1 LSRIVFIFTTN
12 YSTIEDEM
20 AKLSTQPY
28 KGARDF
34 YPEDKRLQNY
44 MFSVWKKVCER
55 YGYEEYT
62 APVLEPVDLYVS
74 KTSDEIVNEQTYS
87 FTDRGGRTVVMRPEM
102 TPSVSRMVAARRQEL
117 AYPVR
122 WYSIPDC
129 WRYERPQRGRN
140 RQFWQLNV
148 DIFGVATVDAD
159 LEIISLTDA
168 ILKEFGADDSMYQI
182 KINSRKLINLIMS
195 QYLELDAAQA
205 KKMVYLFDKKDKL
218 KPADFV
224 EQAKVIF
231 NSNQQADGLKRIQ
244 TLLQAKSLADL
255 PDSLKDSQAV
265 KEVQVLFTLLGEHHI
280 TSTTF
285 DITLMRGFDY
295 YTDIVFE
302 VADLDPEN
310 NRSMFGGGR
319 YDGLVGAFGVEP
331 VPTVGMAMGDAPLEN
346 FLESHNLIP
355 KLESSTDVYVVV
367 IGEVLKEAQDVVRE
381 LRSKNVNVAVD
392 LTARKPDKQIK
403 AALKMGVPHLLF
415 IGEDEVQNQKYILRN
430 VESHKED
437 TMTIEQIISKVGG

>member
-1 LSRIVFIFTTN
+1 MT
-12 YSTIEDEM
+12 
-20 AKLSTQPY
+20 KLSTQSY

-44 MFSVWKKVCER
+44 IFNTWRKVCES

-62 APVLEPVDLYVS
+62 APVLEPIELYNS

-117 AYPVR
+117 PYPLR

-159 LEIISLTDA
+159 LEIISLADS
-168 ILKEFGADDSMYQI
+168 IMKQFGANESMYQI
-182 KINSRKLINLIMS
+182 KINSRELINLIMS
-195 QYLELDAAQA
+195 QYLELDAIQA
-205 KKMVYLFDKKDKL
+205 KQMIQLFDKKDKL
-218 KPADFV
+218 PADEFV
-224 EQAKVIF
+224 LRARDIFKPENVESGLEKLYLLIKAK
-231 NSNQQADGLKRIQ
+231 
-244 TLLQAKSLADL
+244 TLADL
-255 PDSLKDSQAV
+255 PESIKESQAV
-265 KEVQVLFTLLGEHHI
+265 SEIQVLFTLLSDHGI
-280 TSTTF
+280 TSATF

-302 VADLDPEN
+302 VYDLDPEN
-310 NRSMFGGGR
+310 NRAMFGGGR

-331 VPTVGMAMGDAPLEN
+331 VATVGFGMGDAPIEN
-346 FLESHNLIP
+346 FLSSH
-355 KLESSTDVYVVV
+355 KLEPRLPSATQVYAIIVGDV
-367 IGEVLKEAQDVVRE
+367 LSEAHDIVRA
-381 LRSKNVNVAVD
+381 LRDSGINVAID
-392 LTARKPDKQIK
+392 ITNRKPDKQIK
-403 AALKMGVPHLLF
+403 TALKLGVQYLLF
-415 IGEDEVQNQKYILRN
+415 IGADELANKKYILRK
-430 VESHKED
+430 VEDQNED
-437 TMTIEQIISKVGG
+437 ILNIEDIVKVIN

>member
-1 LSRIVFIFTTN
+1 MS
-12 YSTIEDEM
+12 
-20 AKLSTQPY
+20 KLSTSAY

-44 MFSVWKKVCER
+44 IFNTWKKVCER

-62 APVLEPVDLYVS
+62 APVLEPVELYTA

-102 TPSVSRMVAARRQEL
+102 TPSVSRMVAGRRQEL

-140 RQFWQLNV
+140 RQFWQLNA
-148 DIFGVATVDAD
+148 DIFGVATIDAD
-159 LEIISLTDA
+159 LEIISLTDS
-168 ILKEFGADDSMYQI
+168 ILREFGADDTMYQI
-182 KINSRKLINLIMS
+182 KINSRKLINMIMS
-195 QYLELDAAQA
+195 QFLELDAAQA
-205 KKMVYLFDKKDKL
+205 KKMVYLFDRKDKIKPEDFISQARSIFKTDQESLGLVKLQQLL
-218 KPADFV
+218 K
-224 EQAKVIF
+224 AK
-231 NSNQQADGLKRIQ
+231 
-244 TLLQAKSLADL
+244 TLADL
-255 PDSLKDSQAV
+255 PESLRDSQAV
-265 KEVQVLFTLLGEHHI
+265 KEVQVLFTLLGEHQI

-346 FLESHNLIP
+346 FLESHGLLP
-355 KLESSTDVYVVV
+355 KLESTTQVYAVV
-367 IGEVLKEAQDVVRE
+367 IGDILKEAQDIVRQ
-381 LRSKNVNVAVD
+381 LRSGGVNVAID
-392 LTARKPDKQIK
+392 LTDRKPDKQIK
-403 AALKMGVPHLLF
+403 AALKIGVPNLLF
-415 IGEDEVQNQKYILRN
+415 IGEEELKNQKFILRN
-430 VESHKED
+430 VETQAEEKLN
-437 TMTIEQIISKVGG
+437 IEQLQTMLGSA

>member
-1 LSRIVFIFTTN
+1 MT
-12 YSTIEDEM
+12 
-20 AKLSTQPY
+20 KLSTQSY

-44 MFSVWKKVCER
+44 IFGTWKKVCER
-55 YGYEEYT
+55 FGYEEYT
-62 APVLEPVDLYVS
+62 APVLEPIELYTS

-117 AYPVR
+117 AYPLR

-159 LEIISLTDA
+159 LEIIGVADS
-168 ILKEFGADDSMYQI
+168 IMKEFGATDDMYQI

-195 QYLELDAAQA
+195 QYLELDAVQS
-205 KKMVYLFDKKDKL
+205 KQMVRLFDKKDKL
-218 KPADFV
+218 STEDFAAQAGQIFKD
-224 EQAKVIF
+224 EQKA
-231 NSNQQADGLKRIQ
+231 SGLEKIQ
-244 TLLQAKSLADL
+244 SLLSAQSLADL
-255 PDSLKDSQAV
+255 PESLRDSQAV
-265 KEVQVLFTLLGEHHI
+265 KEVQILFTLLAEHQI
-280 TSTTF
+280 TTATF

-302 VADLDPEN
+302 VFDLDPEN
-310 NRSMFGGGR
+310 NRAMFGGGR

-331 VPTVGMAMGDAPLEN
+331 VATVGFGMGDAPIEN
-346 FLESHNLIP
+346 FLESHKLLPNLR
-355 KLESSTDVYVVV
+355 STATVYAV
-367 IGEVLKEAQDVVRE
+367 IVGDVLKEALDVVRL
-381 LRSKNVNVAVD
+381 LRSKGINVAVD
-392 LTARKPDKQIK
+392 LTGRKPEKQIK
-403 AALKMGVPHLLF
+403 AALKLGTPYLMF
-415 IGEDEVQNQKYILRN
+415 IGEEELTNQKYILRN
-430 VESHKED
+430 VETQNEEVLALSE
-437 TMTIEQIISKVGG
+437 IPKVLK

>member
-1 LSRIVFIFTTN
+1 MT
-12 YSTIEDEM
+12 
-20 AKLSTQPY
+20 KLSTQSY

-44 MFSVWKKVCER
+44 IFNTWRKVCES

-62 APVLEPVDLYVS
+62 APVLEPIELYNS

-102 TPSVSRMVAARRQEL
+102 TLSVSRMVAARRQEL
-117 AYPVR
+117 PYPLR

-159 LEIISLTDA
+159 LEIISLADS
-168 ILKEFGADDSMYQI
+168 IMKQFGANESMYQI

-195 QYLELDAAQA
+195 QYLELDAIQA
-205 KKMVYLFDKKDKL
+205 KQMIQLFDKKDKL
-218 KPADFV
+218 PADEFV
-224 EQAKVIF
+224 LRARDILKPENVESGLEKLYLLIKAK
-231 NSNQQADGLKRIQ
+231 
-244 TLLQAKSLADL
+244 TLADL
-255 PDSLKDSQAV
+255 PESIKESQAV
-265 KEVQVLFTLLGEHHI
+265 SEIQVLFTLLSDHGI
-280 TSTTF
+280 TSATF

-302 VADLDPEN
+302 VYDLDPEN
-310 NRSMFGGGR
+310 NRAMFGGGR

-331 VPTVGMAMGDAPLEN
+331 VATVGFGMGDAPIEN
-346 FLESHNLIP
+346 FLSSH
-355 KLESSTDVYVVV
+355 KLEPRLPSATQVYAIIVGDV
-367 IGEVLKEAQDVVRE
+367 LSEAHDIVRA
-381 LRSKNVNVAVD
+381 LRDSGINVAID
-392 LTARKPDKQIK
+392 ITNRKPDKQIK
-403 AALKMGVPHLLF
+403 TALKLGVQYLLF
-415 IGEDEVQNQKYILRN
+415 IGADELANKKYILRKVKDQN
-430 VESHKED
+430 ED
-437 TMTIEQIISKVGG
+437 ILNIEDIVKVIN

>member
-1 LSRIVFIFTTN
+1 MT
-12 YSTIEDEM
+12 
-20 AKLSTQPY
+20 KLSTQSY

-44 MFSVWKKVCER
+44 IFNTWRKVCES

-62 APVLEPVDLYVS
+62 APVLEPIELYNS

-117 AYPVR
+117 PYPLR

-159 LEIISLTDA
+159 LEIISLADS
-168 ILKEFGADDSMYQI
+168 IMKQFGANESMYQI

-195 QYLELDAAQA
+195 QYLELDAMQA
-205 KKMVYLFDKKDKL
+205 KRMIQLFDKKDKL
-218 KPADFV
+218 PADEFV
-224 EQAKVIF
+224 LRARDIFKPENVESGLEKLYLLIKAK
-231 NSNQQADGLKRIQ
+231 
-244 TLLQAKSLADL
+244 TLADL
-255 PDSLKDSQAV
+255 PKNIKESQAV
-265 KEVQVLFTLLGEHHI
+265 SEIQVLFTLLGDHGI
-280 TSTTF
+280 TSATF

-302 VADLDPEN
+302 VYDLDPDN
-310 NRSMFGGGR
+310 NRAMFGGGR

-331 VPTVGMAMGDAPLEN
+331 VATVGFGMGDAPIEN
-346 FLESHNLIP
+346 FLSSH
-355 KLESSTDVYVVV
+355 KLEPRLLSVTQVYAVVV
-367 IGEVLKEAQDVVRE
+367 GDVLSEAHDVVRA
-381 LRSKNVNVAVD
+381 LRDSGINVAID
-392 LTARKPDKQIK
+392 ITNRKPDKQIK
-403 AALKMGVPHLLF
+403 TALKLGVQYLLF
-415 IGEDEVQNQKYILRN
+415 IGTDELANKKYILRK
-430 VESHKED
+430 VENQNED
-437 TMTIEQIISKVGG
+437 ILSVEDIVKILD

>member
-1 LSRIVFIFTTN
+1 
-12 YSTIEDEM
+12 M
-20 AKLSTQPY
+20 AKLSTQSY

-44 MFSVWKKVCER
+44 IFNTWKKVCEQ

-62 APVLEPVDLYVS
+62 APVLEPIELYTS

-117 AYPVR
+117 AYPIR

-148 DIFGVATVDAD
+148 DIFGIGTVDAD
-159 LEIISLTDA
+159 LEIISLANA
-168 ILKEFGADDSMYQI
+168 IMKQFGATDEMFQI
-182 KINSRKLINLIMS
+182 KVNSRKLINLIMS
-195 QYLELDAAQA
+195 QYLELDANQA
-205 KKMVYLFDKKDKL
+205 KQMVRLFDKKDKL
-218 KPADFV
+218 KPEDFA

-231 NSNQQADGLKRIQ
+231 KDDQQKSGLEKLRI
-244 TLLQAKSLADL
+244 LLNAQSLADL
-255 PDSLKDSQAV
+255 PEILRDSQAV
-265 KEVQVLFTLLGEHHI
+265 KEVQVLFTLLGEHEV
-280 TSTTF
+280 TAATF

-302 VADLDPEN
+302 VFDLDPEN

-319 YDGLVGAFGVEP
+319 YDGLVGAFGVDP
-331 VPTVGMAMGDAPLEN
+331 IATVGFGMGDAPIEN
-346 FLESHNLIP
+346 FLESHNLLP
-355 KLESSTDVYVVV
+355 KLQSTTDLYAIT
-367 IGEVLKEAQDVVRE
+367 IGDTLKEAQDIVRQ
-381 LRSKNVNVAVD
+381 LRLAGVNVAID
-392 LTARKPDKQIK
+392 LTDRKPDKQIK
-403 AALKMGVPHLLF
+403 AALKMGVPNLLF
-415 IGEDEVQNQKYILRN
+415 IGEEELKHQKFIVRN
-430 VESHKED
+430 VESQKED
-437 TMTIEQIISKVGG
+437 TLSVEEIAKNVSTT

>member
-1 LSRIVFIFTTN
+1 
-12 YSTIEDEM
+12 M

-34 YPEDKRLQNY
+34 YPEDMRLQRY
-44 MFSVWKKVCER
+44 MFEVWRRVCER
-55 YGYEEYT
+55 FGYEEYT
-62 APVLEPVDLYVS
+62 APVLESVELYTS

-140 RQFWQLNV
+140 RQFWQLNA
-148 DIFGVATVDAD
+148 DIFGVSTIDAD

-168 ILKEFGADDSMYQI
+168 ILREFGADESMYQI

-195 QYLELDAAQA
+195 QYLELDAKQA
-205 KKMVYLFDKKDKL
+205 KQMVQLFDRKDKL
-218 KPADFV
+218 KPAEFV
-224 EQAKVIF
+224 ERAKQIF
-231 NSNQQADGLKRIQ
+231 KDDQQKEGLERIKI
-244 TLLQAKSLADL
+244 LLKAQSLADL
-255 PDSLKDSQAV
+255 PESLRDSQAV
-265 KEVQVLFTLLGEHHI
+265 KEVQVLFTLLGEHQI
-280 TSTTF
+280 ASTTF

-302 VADLDPEN
+302 VVDLDPEN

-319 YDGLVGAFGVEP
+319 YDGLVGAFGVAP

-346 FLESHNLIP
+346 FLESHGLLP
-355 KLESSTDVYVVV
+355 KLQSTTQIYTV
-367 IGEVLKEAQDVVRE
+367 IIGDVLKEAQDIVRQ
-381 LRSKNVNVAVD
+381 LRSKGLNVAID
-392 LTARKPDKQIK
+392 LTDRKPDKQIK
-403 AALKMGVPHLLF
+403 SALKMGVPYLLF
-415 IGEDEVQNQKYILRN
+415 IGEEEIQNGKFILRE
-430 VESHKED
+430 VETQKEE
-437 TMTIEQIISKVGG
+437 TLTISELSKSLR